1 VTKGNIQE
9 SDAKNSSDL
18 NIHAPRR
25 YSARESLVTT
35 TKLCIG
41 CGILLLI
48 LWMSDVLIT
57 G

>member
-1 VTKGNIQE
+1 MTKGNIQE